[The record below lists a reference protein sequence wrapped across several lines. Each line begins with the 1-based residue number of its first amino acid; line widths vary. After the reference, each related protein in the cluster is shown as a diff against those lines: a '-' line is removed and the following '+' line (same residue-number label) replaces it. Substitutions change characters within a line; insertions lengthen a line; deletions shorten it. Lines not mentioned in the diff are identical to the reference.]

1 LLGLRQSAWLN
12 GAMLIAPAQDHELAA
27 LAALVN
33 SAYRGELAQK
43 GWTSESYLLGG
54 QRTDA
59 ESLRGDLAANPGSA
73 LLTLRD
79 AAEASPH
86 ACVWVQ
92 PSEGETWYVGMVTVS
107 PLRQAGGIGRTMLEA
122 AEAYAR
128 ERGGKTLEMTV
139 ISVRDTL
146 IAWYERRGY
155 RLTGATEPF
164 PYGDERFGVPQRDD
178 LHFVIMEKAL

>member
-1 LLGLRQSAWLN
+1 
-12 GAMLIAPAQDHELAA
+12 MLIAPAQDHELAT
-27 LAALVN
+27 LATLVN
-33 SAYRGELAQK
+33 SAYRGELAAK

-54 QRTDA
+54 QRTD
-59 ESLRGDLAANPGSA
+59 EDSLRADLAANPGSV

-79 AAEASPH
+79 AEDQTPH

-92 PSEGETWYVGMVTVS
+92 PSEDDAWYVGMVTVS
-107 PLRQAGGIGRTMLEA
+107 PLRQAGGVGRTLLEA
-122 AEAYAR
+122 AEAHAR
-128 ERGGKTLEMTV
+128 ARGGKRMEMTV

-164 PYGDERFGVPQRDD
+164 PYGDERFGAPQRDD
-178 LHFVIMEKAL
+178 LQFVILEKAL

>member
-1 LLGLRQSAWLN
+1 MTLLTPYRE
-12 GAMLIAPAQDHELAA
+12 DELADLA
-27 LAALVN
+27 LLVN
-33 SAYRGELAQK
+33 SAYRGELAEK

-54 QRTDA
+54 QRTDEDSLRADLA
-59 ESLRGDLAANPGSA
+59 ESPGST

-79 AAEASPH
+79 EAGAKPH
-86 ACVWVQ
+86 ACVWLQ
-92 PSEGETWYVGMVTVS
+92 PGEDDAWYVGMVTVS

-122 AEAYAR
+122 AEAHAK
-128 ERGGKTLEMTV
+128 ERGAKRMTMTV

-155 RLTGATEPF
+155 RLTGETEPF

>member
-1 LLGLRQSAWLN
+1 
-12 GAMLIAPAQDHELAA
+12 MLIAPAQDHELAA
-27 LAALVN
+27 LAVLVN

-54 QRTDA
+54 QRTDEA
-59 ESLRGDLAANPGSA
+59 SLRADLADNPGSA

-79 AAEASPH
+79 AEDAAPH

-92 PSEGETWYVGMVTVS
+92 PPKDEGDGDAWYVGMVTVS

-146 IAWYERRGY
+146 IAWYQRRGY
-155 RLTGATEPF
+155 HLTGATEPF

>member
-1 LLGLRQSAWLN
+1 MTLLS
-12 GAMLIAPAQDHELAA
+12 PYQDHELADIA
-27 LAALVN
+27 VLVN

-54 QRTDA
+54 QRTDEA
-59 ESLRGDLAANPGSA
+59 SLRADLAASPGSTI
-73 LLTLRD
+73 LTLRD
-79 AAEASPH
+79 EDGAKPH
-86 ACVWVQ
+86 ASVWIE
-92 PSEGETWYVGMVTVS
+92 PAGDDAWYVGMVTVS

-122 AEAYAR
+122 AEAHAR
-128 ERGGKTLEMTV
+128 AQGGKSMKMTV

-155 RLTGATEPF
+155 ALTGETQPF

-178 LHFVIMEKAL
+178 LHFVVMAKAL

>member
-1 LLGLRQSAWLN
+1 MTLLLPYRE
-12 GAMLIAPAQDHELAA
+12 DELADIA
-27 LAALVN
+27 VLVN

-54 QRTDA
+54 QRTDEA
-59 ESLRGDLAANPGSA
+59 SLRADLAAAPGSTI
-73 LLTLRD
+73 LTLRD
-79 AAEASPH
+79 AEDAKPH
-86 ACVWVQ
+86 ASVWIEPAQ
-92 PSEGETWYVGMVTVS
+92 GDAWYVGMVTVS

-122 AEAYAR
+122 AEAHAR
-128 ERGGKTLEMTV
+128 AQGGKSMKMTV

-155 RLTGATEPF
+155 ALTGETQPF

-178 LHFVIMEKAL
+178 LHFVVMAKAL

>member
-1 LLGLRQSAWLN
+1 MTLLS
-12 GAMLIAPAQDHELAA
+12 PYQDHELADLA
-27 LAALVN
+27 LLVN
-33 SAYRGELAQK
+33 SAYRGELATK

-54 QRTDA
+54 QRTDE
-59 ESLRGDLAANPGSA
+59 ESLRADLAANPGSTI
-73 LLTLRD
+73 LTLRD
-79 AAEASPH
+79 EDGAKPH
-86 ACVWVQ
+86 ASVWIQ
-92 PSEGETWYVGMVTVS
+92 PAENDAWYVGMVTVS

-128 ERGGKTLEMTV
+128 ERGGKTMEMTV

>member
-1 LLGLRQSAWLN
+1 
-12 GAMLIAPAQDHELAA
+12 MLIAPARDHELSA
-27 LAALVN
+27 LATLVN
-33 SAYRGELAQK
+33 SAYRGELAAK

-54 QRTDA
+54 QRTDE
-59 ESLRGDLAANPGSA
+59 ESLRADLAANPGST
-73 LLTLRD
+73 LLALRD
-79 AAEASPH
+79 AEDALPH

-92 PSEGETWYVGMVTVS
+92 PSDGDAWYVGMVTVS

-122 AEAYAR
+122 AEAHAR
-128 ERGGKTLEMTV
+128 ERGGKRMKMTV

>member
-1 LLGLRQSAWLN
+1 MSLL
-12 GAMLIAPAQDHELAA
+12 APYQDHELADLA
-27 LAALVN
+27 LLVN

-54 QRTDA
+54 QRTDEA
-59 ESLRGDLAANPGSA
+59 SLRADLAASPGA
-73 LLTLRD
+73 TILTLRD
-79 AAEASPH
+79 A
-86 ACVWVQ
+86 
-92 PSEGETWYVGMVTVS
+92 EGETPYASVWIQPAEDDAWYVGMVTVS
-107 PLRQAGGIGRTMLEA
+107 PLRQDGGLGRTMLEA

-128 ERGGKTLEMTV
+128 ERGGKILEMTV

-155 RLTGATEPF
+155 RLTGKTEPF

-178 LHFVIMEKAL
+178 LCFVILEKAL

>member
-1 LLGLRQSAWLN
+1 MPLL
-12 GAMLIAPAQDHELAA
+12 APHQDHELAH
-27 LAALVN
+27 LAVLVN
-33 SAYRGELAQK
+33 SAYRGELAEK

-54 QRTDA
+54 QRTDEA
-59 ESLRGDLAANPGSA
+59 SLRADLAANPGST

-79 AAEASPH
+79 AEGDQPH
-86 ACVWVQ
+86 ACVWIQ
-92 PSEGETWYVGMVTVS
+92 PAQNDAWYVGMVTVS

-128 ERGGKTLEMTV
+128 ERGGRTMEMTV

-178 LHFVIMEKAL
+178 LHFVLMEKAL

>member
-1 LLGLRQSAWLN
+1 MPLLS
-12 GAMLIAPAQDHELAA
+12 PYQDQELADLA
-27 LAALVN
+27 LLVN
-33 SAYRGELAQK
+33 SAYRGELAEK

-54 QRTDA
+54 QRTDEDSLRADLA
-59 ESLRGDLAANPGSA
+59 ESAGST

-79 AAEASPH
+79 AEGDKAH
-86 ACVWVQ
+86 ACVWLQ
-92 PSEGETWYVGMVTVS
+92 PGEDDAWYVGMVTVS

-122 AEAYAR
+122 AEAYAK
-128 ERGGKTLEMTV
+128 ERGGKRMTMTV

-155 RLTGATEPF
+155 RLTGETEPF

>member
-1 LLGLRQSAWLN
+1 MPLLS
-12 GAMLIAPAQDHELAA
+12 PYQDHELAD
-27 LAALVN
+27 LAVLVN

-54 QRTDA
+54 QRTD
-59 ESLRGDLAANPGSA
+59 EDSLRADLAANPGST

-79 AAEASPH
+79 AEGDKPY
-86 ACVWVQ
+86 ACVWLQ
-92 PSEGETWYVGMVTVS
+92 PSDNDAWYVGMVTVS
-107 PLRQAGGIGRTMLEA
+107 PLRQDGGLGRTMLEA
-122 AEAYAR
+122 AETYAR
-128 ERGGKTLEMTV
+128 ERGGKTMEMTV

>member
-1 LLGLRQSAWLN
+1 MSLL
-12 GAMLIAPAQDHELAA
+12 APYQDHELAD
-27 LAALVN
+27 LAVLVN

-54 QRTDA
+54 QRTD
-59 ESLRGDLAANPGSA
+59 EDSLRADLAANPGST

-79 AAEASPH
+79 AEGDKAH
-86 ACVWVQ
+86 ACVWLQ
-92 PSEGETWYVGMVTVS
+92 PSENDAWYVGMVTVS

-122 AEAYAR
+122 AEAHAKA
-128 ERGGKTLEMTV
+128 RGGKTMEMTV